1 MNFENRF
8 NQLERQNNRLKIILL
23 GMGSVLF
30 VMGIVLIFT
39 IFFVIE
45 SRTDLVDK
53 IEAQDVERATVRE
66 SEVGSLAINDVQ
78 PEIIQI
84 KRFEVVGDDGEV
96 VASLGSNKVGD
107 GMVMTVN
114 NKGEGYVQL
123 HAIVKNDGEVTIYES
138 KAQELA
144 LWGINEEI
152 HGGISLTNGESV
164 ALLSDTSVES
174 GND

>member
-53 IEAQDVERATVRE
+53 IEAQEVERATARE
-66 SEVGSLAINDVQ
+66 SETGSLVINDVQ
-78 PEIIQI
+78 SEIIQI
-84 KRFEVVGDDGEV
+84 KRFEIVGDDGEV
-96 VASLGSNKVGD
+96 VPLK
-107 GMVMTVN
+107 
-114 NKGEGYVQL
+114 
-123 HAIVKNDGEVTIYES
+123 I
-138 KAQELA
+138 
-144 LWGINEEI
+144 
-152 HGGISLTNGESV
+152 
-164 ALLSDTSVES
+164 
-174 GND
+174 

>member
-1 MNFENRF
+1 MNFEDRF
-8 NQLERQNNRLKIILL
+8 NHLERQNSRLKIILL

-30 VMGIVLIFT
+30 VLGVVLIFT
-39 IFFVIE
+39 LLFVIE
-45 SRTDLVDK
+45 SRTELVDK
-53 IEAQDVERATVRE
+53 IEAQDVERTTVRE
-66 SEVGSLAINDVQ
+66 REIGSLALNEVQ

-123 HAIVKNDGEVTIYES
+123 HAIVKSDGKVTIYES

-144 LWGINEEI
+144 FWGINEEI

-164 ALLSDTSVES
+164 ALLSDTSVED
-174 GND
+174 GNN

>member
-30 VMGIVLIFT
+30 VMGIVLVFT

-84 KRFEVVGDDGEV
+84 KRFEVV
-96 VASLGSNKVGD
+96 ASLGSNKVGD

-123 HAIVKNDGEVTIYES
+123 HAIVKNDGKVTIYES

-144 LWGINEEI
+144 FWGINEEI

>member
-8 NQLERQNNRLKIILL
+8 NQLERQNNHLKIILL

-66 SEVGSLAINDVQ
+66 SEGGSIAINEVQ

-96 VASLGSNKVGD
+96 VAS
-107 GMVMTVN
+107 
-114 NKGEGYVQL
+114 
-123 HAIVKNDGEVTIYES
+123 
-138 KAQELA
+138 
-144 LWGINEEI
+144 
-152 HGGISLTNGESV
+152 
-164 ALLSDTSVES
+164 SDQIRLEM
-174 GND
+174 GW